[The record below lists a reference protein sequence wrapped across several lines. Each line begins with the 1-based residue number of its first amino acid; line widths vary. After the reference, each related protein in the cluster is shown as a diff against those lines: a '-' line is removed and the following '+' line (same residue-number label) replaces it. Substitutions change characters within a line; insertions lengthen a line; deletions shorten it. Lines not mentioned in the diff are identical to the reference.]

1 MKKSALLILF
11 AFFGFTAINAQK
23 VAYVDMEK
31 IMESVP
37 EYAKAQKELEEIA
50 ERWRQEISK
59 EYDKIDQMY
68 RDYQAREV
76 LMSDDTRKQKQDEIV
91 AKEKEVRELQ
101 KKRFGPEGELFT
113 KRQSLVKPIQE
124 KVYTAIEK
132 FSLDRG
138 YDIIF
143 SAPDGSTI
151 IYAKED
157 KPVPTGTL
165 KIAHVDPEQI
175 IPNMPEYKTAKEQL
189 EKLKLELQAQM
200 ETEQQR
206 AQQYYASVMQKVQ
219 QGILAPAQQKLE
231 EDKLVKMQEDL
242 QKKAMK
248 MEEDMIAKEQE
259 MTKPM
264 YDKFNEALKEI
275 AKKEGYTYVF
285 DKKMML
291 YSDGGI
297 DATDKLKEKLGVK

>member
-1 MKKSALLILF
+1 MKKIQLVLFLSFALLS
-11 AFFGFTAINAQK
+11 
-23 VAYVDMEK
+23 VACSKKSSGD
-31 IMESVP
+31 
-37 EYAKAQKELEEIA
+37 KA
-50 ERWRQEISK
+50 
-59 EYDKIDQMY
+59 
-68 RDYQAREV
+68 
-76 LMSDDTRKQKQDEIV
+76 
-91 AKEKEVRELQ
+91 
-101 KKRFGPEGELFT
+101 
-113 KRQSLVKPIQE
+113 
-124 KVYTAIEK
+124 
-132 FSLDRG
+132 
-138 YDIIF
+138 
-143 SAPDGSTI
+143 
-151 IYAKED
+151 D